1 MLSELRVPPRAVAK
15 RAFSAGLGGNA
26 CVWPCSRRRT
36 CCISRHRAPGPSRR
50 VEGYLDQVLQERRN
64 HDAFARERIDV
75 DASPELAQRYEVTV
89 VPTILVVED
98 GRVLRRIEGRRSVSD
113 LRGELSPWLR

>member
-1 MLSELRVPPRAVAK
+1 VAVLSQTHLLYFSSPR
-15 RAFSAGLGGNA
+15 S
-26 CVWPCSRRRT
+26 
-36 CCISRHRAPGPSRR
+36 GPSRR

-75 DASPELAQRYEVTV
+75 DASPELAQRYDVTV